1 MIGQVHGF
9 QWDKGNRSKCQQHGV
24 SVAEIEG
31 LFTRV
36 LHVFPDLKHSHAESR
51 YLAISQVADG
61 RHVFLAF
68 TLREQDSRCLIRPTS
83 ARYMRTKEVR
93 HYEAQ
98 IAKLD
103 Q

>member
-1 MIGQVHGF
+1 MTWQVHGF

-36 LHVFPDLKHSHAESR
+36 LHVFPDLEHSHAEER
-51 YLAISQVADG
+51 HLAIGQAADG

-68 TLREQDSRCLIRPTS
+68 TLRDQDSQRLIRPIS
-83 ARYMRTKEVR
+83 ARYMHTKEVR

>member
-31 LFTRV
+31 LFTHV
-36 LHVFPDLKHSHAESR
+36 IHVFPDLEHSHAESR
-51 YLAISQVADG
+51 YLAIGQAADG

-68 TLREQDSRCLIRPTS
+68 TLRDQGSQRLIRPIS
-83 ARYMRTKEVR
+83 ARYMHTKEVR

-98 IAKLD
+98 IAKLE

>member
-1 MIGQVHGF
+1 MTWQVHGF

-24 SVAEIEG
+24 SVAEIES

-36 LHVFPDLKHSHAESR
+36 LHVFPDLEHSQAEER
-51 YLAISQVADG
+51 HLAIGQAADG

-68 TLREQDSRCLIRPTS
+68 TLRDQDSQRLIRPIS
-83 ARYMRTKEVR
+83 ARYMHTKEVR